1 MSDYTG
7 INGFQVQPRTDDPT
21 PYAQA
26 LADNPYAGS
35 LGSGG
40 ALNTAIE
47 SVASSGTL
55 TSGQAAA
62 GYASPGVTNAVEN
75 YNGTSWT
82 EVAEVNTTR
91 RQAKG
96 AGTANTATIIFGGT
110 TTGGVSPS
118 ATTETWQGSASTEHT
133 DLTPGTYIGV
143 RPHSGSTTAA

>member
-1 MSDYTG
+1 MANLKTFSGFPIQNLSSDP
-7 INGFQVQPRTDDPT
+7 V

-35 LGSGG
+35 WAAGG
-40 ALNTAIE
+40 ALNTGRE
-47 SVASSGTL
+47 SFASSGTL

-96 AGTANTATIIFGGT
+96 AGTANTATIIL
-110 TTGGVSPS
+110 V
-118 ATTETWQGSASTEHT
+118 ELQQ
-133 DLTPGTYIGV
+133 V
-143 RPHSGSTTAA
+143 V